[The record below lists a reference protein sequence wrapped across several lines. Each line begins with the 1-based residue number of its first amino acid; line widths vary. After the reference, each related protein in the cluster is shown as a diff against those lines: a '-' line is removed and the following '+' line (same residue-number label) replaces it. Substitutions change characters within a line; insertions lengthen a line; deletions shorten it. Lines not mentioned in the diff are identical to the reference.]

1 MKSTELSDKFM
12 YGLNL
17 AIKRLVEKRALEDR
31 TLIIADKDGNIKEVP
46 AKELLK
52 NYENKQ

>member
-1 MKSTELSDKFM
+1 MKSTELSEKFM
-12 YGLNL
+12 FGLNL
-17 AIKRLVEKRALEDR
+17 AIKRLIEKSALMND
-31 TLIIADKDGNIKEVP
+31 TLVIRDKEGKIKEVP